1 MKPGEIDQLVRA
13 CDTNGDGVIDYD
25 EFRIGI
31 MKLQQGDG
39 TGYVQRIAATHHHL
53 TAQPRPAPCMHGAL
67 LSRILHPTA
76 RLPLTHGT
84 RALCM
89 RSFGGHDFANRPK
102 QAMVL
107 KHELGKQTD
116 KAASTDEVN
125 RYLQSLKDAVETK
138 YGLLRK
144 AFMAIDKDK

>member
-1 MKPGEIDQLVRA
+1 
-13 CDTNGDGVIDYD
+13 
-25 EFRIGI
+25 
-31 MKLQQGDG
+31 
-39 TGYVQRIAATHHHL
+39 
-53 TAQPRPAPCMHGAL
+53 
-67 LSRILHPTA
+67 
-76 RLPLTHGT
+76 
-84 RALCM
+84 M